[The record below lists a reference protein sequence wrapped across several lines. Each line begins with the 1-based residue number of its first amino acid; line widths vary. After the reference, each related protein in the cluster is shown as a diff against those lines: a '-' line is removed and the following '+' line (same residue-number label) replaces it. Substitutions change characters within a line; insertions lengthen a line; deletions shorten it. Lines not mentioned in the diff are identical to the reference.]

1 MCVRYIICSVI
12 LNCSLFL
19 NVPPHSFPP
28 FSPFSFSSSLFQ
40 SIWPSCENYP
50 GGAGTVWQV
59 WLCSRWGPAE
69 RRRPLR
75 QCAWCSPHVIVWK
88 TALRLVIHV
97 ENAPLANSWVKLR
110 SHTPPE
116 ITILHPCW
124 YPVQCFKYRL
134 MFKYR
139 LFTPDLAC
147 QMWFVRTSFSEVT
160 RSRCASDPNSAV
172 MPGSCG
178 PALRQVV
185 LLKCKGS
192 CSIPVLLLP
201 ETQWTVE
208 NVIASLI
215 YPPHAVQ
222 KPLTHS
228 NGQPLRWSHPTVRR
242 QKSVLIKEWRCG
254 EMTKTVEHGQENF
267 SDILQEFRT
276 LSLSVPDNNY

>member
-1 MCVRYIICSVI
+1 MSWWSCMSNVVYED
-12 LNCSLFL
+12 FL
-19 NVPPHSFPP
+19 
-28 FSPFSFSSSLFQ
+28 Q
-40 SIWPSCENYP
+40 
-50 GGAGTVWQV
+50 
-59 WLCSRWGPAE
+59 
-69 RRRPLR
+69 
-75 QCAWCSPHVIVWK
+75 
-88 TALRLVIHV
+88 
-97 ENAPLANSWVKLR
+97 
-110 SHTPPE
+110 
-116 ITILHPCW
+116 
-124 YPVQCFKYRL
+124 
-134 MFKYR
+134 
-139 LFTPDLAC
+139 
-147 QMWFVRTSFSEVT
+147 VT
-160 RSRCASDPNSAV
+160 RSRCAGDPNTVV

-178 PALRQVV
+178 PAVRQAV

-192 CSIPVLLLP
+192 CSIPVLLLL

-276 LSLSVPDNNY
+276 LSLSVPDNNYWAPKAWLLWIEALV